1 MQNNP
6 KNHQQHHGKKYIF
19 LSLLLLFCT
28 LLLNGCWDWKEIE
41 TLGLVQALG
50 FDLKPNS
57 DDLTITTMIAIPPK
71 LTPASGGSDESPS
84 VLIISMDAPSIYEAF
99 NRINTTVN
107 REITLIQNQ
116 VLLIGEEMAKQGV
129 QRWIDNLIRFREMRR
144 TLFIYI
150 CKGRAADIMQVKPK
164 LELNPAEYLATLLEL
179 SNKTGMFPET
189 RLHDFMGRYETY
201 SQQNYA
207 PLIAKY
213 KRQSETTG
221 ETVPP
226 EGGQGESPDPAKDQ
240 PEDTRIIGTAVF
252 RNDKLVGE
260 LDIYESQALQMLTGK
275 FREALLTIAD
285 PHKEGNRIIFRLI
298 TARTP
303 VIKYQ
308 KREVDC
314 FKVNL
319 SLEAELISIQS
330 GINYTTPH
338 NEKILS
344 QKIAQL
350 LKRRI
355 ERVIAKTQKEF
366 RSDIFGFGVKVRN
379 SMLTSTQ
386 WEKYRWPDKY
396 PDSKIDVKVTVRI
409 RRTGVQFQP
418 PLEH

>member
-1 MQNNP
+1 MQNSP
-6 KNHQQHHGKKYIF
+6 KPHHGKKFII
-19 LSLLLLFCT
+19 LSLLILFCT
-28 LLLNGCWDWKEIE
+28 FLMNGCWDWREIE

-71 LTPASGGSDESPS
+71 LTPEGGGGDNSPS

-107 REITLIQNQ
+107 REITLIQTQ

-164 LELNPAEYLATLLEL
+164 LELNPAEYLTTLLEL

-201 SQQNYA
+201 AQQNYA
-207 PLIAKY
+207 PLIATY
-213 KRQSETTG
+213 KRQGEASSEAA
-221 ETVPP
+221 PP
-226 EGGQGESPDPAKDQ
+226 EDGQSGDSAPAEDQ
-240 PEDTRIIGTAVF
+240 PEDRRIIGTAVF
-252 RNDKLVGE
+252 RDDKLVGE
-260 LDIYESQALQMLTGK
+260 LDIYESQVLQMLTGK

-298 TARTP
+298 AARNP
-303 VIKYQ
+303 IIKYQ
-308 KREVDC
+308 KQGSVDH

-319 SLEAELISIQS
+319 SLEAEIISIQS

-338 NEKILS
+338 NENLLG

-355 ERVIAKTQKEF
+355 DRVIAKTQKEF

-386 WEKYRWPDKY
+386 WENYLWPEKY
-396 PDSKIDVKVTVRI
+396 PDSQIDVKVSVKI